1 MSRCQKCAYVTSVE
15 KCESLQPSAW
25 CFFLLWRKMVA
36 FTSDCVYL
44 FLYFGSGFFLLNCR
58 KIILWFF
65 FFAYFFFEFGCFPLV
80 CFSRTCF
87 SFLFWIRFFFLIAYC
102 IFFSLYLRQF
112 EKWKVQKVC
121 FWLLHAHPFFIFY
134 IVKRI

>member
-1 MSRCQKCAYVTSVE
+1 
-15 KCESLQPSAW
+15 
-25 CFFLLWRKMVA
+25 MVA

-58 KIILWFF
+58 KIILCF

-87 SFLFWIRFFFLIAYC
+87 SFLFWIQFFFKLLLIVYFFRFTLDNLKNEKFKWFAFDCFMHTHFFFFFL
-102 IFFSLYLRQF
+102 
-112 EKWKVQKVC
+112 
-121 FWLLHAHPFFIFY
+121 
-134 IVKRI
+134 VKRI